1 MLLQDLIFAART
13 WRKSPGFAAAAICTL
28 ALGVGANT
36 AIFSAIDEVLL
47 RPLPVP
53 QADRLAAVYRFNQ
66 ETAKYLSTSYPT
78 YRQMREGA
86 RSFESLSAYVRLQF
100 NLAVD
105 GHAERVPVEAV
116 TGNYF
121 DMMKLAPLAGR
132 VLREDDDT
140 VVMLGED
147 LWRARFHADPSL
159 VGHSVTLENVPFVV
173 AGIVPRAFHGPNMNW
188 GEPPQIWMPVRATPL
203 LLPSFRALDILHQK
217 QVEWLLVIG
226 RLRPGVSLARAQAE
240 LRTLG
245 REPGVTTAVFAASN
259 AKFWPAYRGSIGA
272 WMAIFAGAA
281 GLVLLLACANL
292 SNLLLE
298 RALGRRREIA
308 IRLALGAGRGR
319 IVRQLLTENLLL
331 AVPGFGAA
339 LLVAQGL
346 QKLMLGFP
354 NAFGIRLAMQMT
366 VESRVLLFC
375 FALSMAAS
383 ALFGM
388 APALQATRRD
398 VLPALKESGNTTAA
412 SGQAWLRRALVV
424 VQVAFS
430 MILLVA
436 GGLFGRSLLR
446 AYSLDLG
453 FHSDRLLA
461 MSFSLPTQ
469 VDGDRALE
477 FYRQMLR
484 QMAGVHGVESATFAA
499 EMPLSPV
506 HSPGRV
512 GALAVNFNMV
522 GPDYLRTMGLAL
534 LAGRDIETRDNKG
547 APKIAIVNR
556 TLARTLWGEANPL
569 GRVLEFQ
576 ERPGRVTPVQVV
588 GLARDSRYESVWE
601 TGEPYLYLPAAEW
614 QRPLA
619 NFLLRTAAPPE
630 GIMAA
635 VRKQWEAAAPQVPLY
650 GMTTGEALLASAVA
664 PQRLAAM
671 LLGAFGLLAICL
683 ASVGLYSV
691 MAFSVAQRTREIG
704 IRLAIGARPANV
716 LREVFRRAL
725 AMATL
730 GLALGAVACLAVM
743 RLVASQLRDVSPYD
757 APTFVTVTLLLS
769 VVSAAA
775 ALAPALRASRV
786 DPAQALRGD

>member
-1 MLLQDLIFAART
+1 MVLQDLVFAART
-13 WRKSPGFAAAAICTL
+13 WRKSPAFAAAAICTL

-53 QADRLAAVYRFNQ
+53 QPDRLAAVYRFNQ
-66 ETAKYLSTSYPT
+66 KTSKYLSTSYPV
-78 YRQMREGA
+78 YQEMREGA
-86 RSFESLSAYVRLQF
+86 RSFEALSAYVRLQF
-100 NLAVD
+100 NLTVE

-132 VLREDDDT
+132 ALREDDDAA
-140 VVMLGED
+140 VMLGED

-159 VGHSVTLENVPFVV
+159 VGRSVTLENVPFVV

-188 GEPPQIWMPVRATPL
+188 GDPPQIWMPVRVTIAL
-203 LLPSFRALDILHQK
+203 VPSFRALDILHQK

-226 RLRPGVSLARAQAE
+226 RLRPGVSIARAQAE

-245 REPGVTTAVFAASN
+245 RDPDVTTAVFPASN
-259 AKFWPAYRGSIGA
+259 AKFWPAYRSSIGA
-272 WMAIFAGAA
+272 WMAIFAAAA

-298 RALGRRREIA
+298 RVLGRRREIA

-375 FALSMAAS
+375 FLLSMAAS

-412 SGQAWLRRALVV
+412 SGQAWLRGGLVV
-424 VQVAFS
+424 AQVAFS

-453 FHSDRLLA
+453 FHSDHLLA
-461 MSFSLPTQ
+461 MSFSLPMQ
-469 VDGDRALE
+469 VSGDRAQE
-477 FYRQMLR
+477 FYQQMLR
-484 QMAGVHGVESATFAA
+484 QMAASARRRI
-499 EMPLSPV
+499 
-506 HSPGRV
+506 G
-512 GALAVNFNMV
+512 
-522 GPDYLRTMGLAL
+522 DIC
-534 LAGRDIETRDNKG
+534 GRD
-547 APKIAIVNR
+547 
-556 TLARTLWGEANPL
+556 
-569 GRVLEFQ
+569 
-576 ERPGRVTPVQVV
+576 
-588 GLARDSRYESVWE
+588 
-601 TGEPYLYLPAAEW
+601 AA
-614 QRPLA
+614 QP
-619 NFLLRTAAPPE
+619 
-630 GIMAA
+630 
-635 VRKQWEAAAPQVPLY
+635 
-650 GMTTGEALLASAVA
+650 
-664 PQRLAAM
+664 
-671 LLGAFGLLAICL
+671 GAFH
-683 ASVGLYSV
+683 
-691 MAFSVAQRTREIG
+691 
-704 IRLAIGARPANV
+704 GAGG
-716 LREVFRRAL
+716 RAGGEL
-725 AMATL
+725 
-730 GLALGAVACLAVM
+730 
-743 RLVASQLRDVSPYD
+743 
-757 APTFVTVTLLLS
+757 
-769 VVSAAA
+769 
-775 ALAPALRASRV
+775 
-786 DPAQALRGD
+786 